1 MAKKIIKNILLFLL
15 AALVVIQFFHP
26 KPNKSKGDQPHYIG
40 NVFSVPEE
48 VRFIL
53 AKACFDCHS
62 NNTRYPWYSNIQ
74 PVDWW
79 MTGHI
84 NNGKKGLNF
93 DEYTSRSLRYRYNKM
108 KDLIDQ
114 IKHGDMPLNSYTW
127 IHKDAILTQPEKD
140 KLINWA
146 NANMDTLKAKYPID
160 SLVRKK

>member
-1 MAKKIIKNILLFLL
+1 MAKKIIKNVLIFLL
-15 AALVVIQFFHP
+15 AALVIIQFFHP
-26 KPNKSKGDQPHYIG
+26 KPNKSSGEQLHNISK
-40 NVFSVPEE
+40 VFSVPED
-48 VRFIL
+48 VKSIL

-79 MTGHI
+79 MAGHV
-84 NNGKKGLNF
+84 NDGKKGLNF
-93 DEYTSRSLRYRYNKM
+93 DEYTSRSLRYQYNKM

-114 IKHGDMPLNSYTW
+114 VKPGDMPLNSYTW

-146 NANMDTLKAKYPID
+146 TANMDTMKAKYPID